1 MHGSEA
7 LQFFKPLGKVNN
19 VTYDSSC
26 NNPLCVTR
34 NPNLSSLV
42 KLTDI
47 EGDNKGIR
55 RAKIKISS
63 YKEVCFT
70 CNLGEV
76 TRKVK
81 DLPLII
87 SISGD
92 QFKEKENI
100 PEELII
106 NDKSNL

>member
-1 MHGSEA
+1 MHVSEA
-7 LQFFKPLGKVNN
+7 LRFFEPLGKVNKIR
-19 VTYDSSC
+19 YDSSC
-26 NNPLCVTR
+26 NNPLCVPR
-34 NPNLSSLV
+34 NPKLSSLV
-42 KLTDI
+42 KLTEI
-47 EGDNKGIR
+47 TGDNKGMR

-76 TRKVK
+76 TRKVE

-92 QFKEKENI
+92 SLKKKRIYQ
-100 PEELII
+100 
-106 NDKSNL
+106 KS